1 MGAEARRAATAKKKG
16 NPPILSHDFIIQ
28 NHGDI
33 MSCILMLVVVGF
45 MFPTTAPLSSIFV
58 VPQYNETVAVNVHN
72 VQFDAQ
78 IYKSGVRDVFTVLFY
93 TIGWI
98 TMHAIIQEYI
108 IDKLQRKVHLSKSKL
123 YKFGESGH
131 HIFFAIYSI
140 AHAGYII
147 HEFFTSHNDF
157 KNLWAGYPED
167 HAKMNLSTKLFFILQ
182 LSYWV
187 HHFPEFYFAKMK
199 KDEMQHRAFLSFI
212 HIGFIAGAYIMNFQR
227 VAVVLLAIQ
236 YLSDVVFHIARLAHF
251 LDKRSVAKSAFKAWN
266 ITFFVARAA
275 SAAVAGAT
283 FWYGLRQSG
292 VPNVDLATGNFN
304 TSFIRLNSLIAVLAL
319 QLFMLYQFVVFHFG
333 RLRDARN
340 RKKGGEQKKQAPV
353 KRSDKRTDSESSA
366 QESAAVTPEQ
376 KSPGKRKQKAQASQQ
391 RLNLRIG
398 ERRLANIDNE
408 VRIEIYR
415 PDDYRFLF
423 ADGITRNTF
432 TQLRERCNISTD
444 FDNFARNIVELI
456 KDRETATP
464 PLQINC
470 VLDAATD
477 SCSLELVSKLTLQ
490 TSKISI
496 GLKRVVSEELNNH
509 LIEALHKMKEL
520 TEKNQQ
526 LESEYRLELEEKE
539 VANNAIEDLRQ
550 DLNDRDD
557 HVEADARWD
566 PNNDRVRVKELT
578 AEVATKEQT
587 IKELREKEAG
597 MIVEREKL
605 EAELKARQKELEDFQ
620 AKQHYSKQMM
630 DKFQANRLAH
640 PSPFGNPAIGASP
653 VSFRPAMVPAL
664 RPPPTGVLG
673 PLLSTQR
680 NFTATQLGTPL
691 RNSPQQQL
699 LAKYTEPAP
708 KEK

>member
-72 VQFDAQ
+72 VQFDVQ

-376 KSPGKRKQKAQASQQ
+376 KSPGKRKQKAH
-391 RLNLRIG
+391 
-398 ERRLANIDNE
+398 
-408 VRIEIYR
+408 
-415 PDDYRFLF
+415 
-423 ADGITRNTF
+423 
-432 TQLRERCNISTD
+432 
-444 FDNFARNIVELI
+444 IVELI

-557 HVEADARWD
+557 HV
-566 PNNDRVRVKELT
+566 
-578 AEVATKEQT
+578 
-587 IKELREKEAG
+587 ELREKEAG